1 MSKLTMGEHLLLFFR
16 DHNKQE
22 TEDGSKLK
30 FQTEHSISKEKETE
44 SIWTKDGMRNTVS
57 DGSNTVSISAYA
69 YRDDDGTL
77 GVLGDLEELFDS
89 NKRVE
94 IWEVDLDS
102 EDAGKYN
109 ATYFQ
114 GYFTSFERTAGDS
127 AVEVSIEYAIDG
139 KGVKGTDLLT
149 EEQLGAINSLQY
161 EYQSIKALGT
171 GTGGE

>member
-1 MSKLTMGEHLLLFFR
+1 MSKLTMGERLLLFFR
-16 DHNKQE
+16 EHNQKD

-44 SIWTKDGMRNTVS
+44 SIWTKDGVRNTIS
-57 DGSNTVSISAYA
+57 DGSNTASISAYA

-77 GVLGDLEELFDS
+77 GVLGELEELFDD
-89 NKRVE
+89 NKLVE

-102 EDAGKYN
+102 EDSGTYN

-139 KGVKGTDLLT
+139 KGVKGSDLLT
-149 EEQLGAINSLQY
+149 EEQIGAINALQY
-161 EYQSIKALGT
+161 EYQSIKALNPEA
-171 GTGGE
+171 GGE